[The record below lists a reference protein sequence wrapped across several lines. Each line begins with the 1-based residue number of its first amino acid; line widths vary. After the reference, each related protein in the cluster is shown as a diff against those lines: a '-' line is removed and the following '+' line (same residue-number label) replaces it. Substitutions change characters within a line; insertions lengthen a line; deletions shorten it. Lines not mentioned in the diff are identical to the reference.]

1 MKSLLPIYI
10 LYPVH
15 ALYWNPPKKIQIFL
29 KIPWFSYIRILFR
42 RISLIYSSNSTLTLS
57 TSSTIF
63 CPRPQKTGW
72 FDRQYPTQ
80 RTRDNHESWR
90 ITTRIKESHG
100 IQKKEYSYMLLSS
113 FHTKCFALCPHVK
126 LVLVVKKVISL
137 LLGFI

>member
-10 LYPVH
+10 FCILFMFYIET
-15 ALYWNPPKKIQIFL
+15 LQRRFKF
-29 KIPWFSYIRILFR
+29 FSKFHDYIRILFR
-42 RISLIYSSNSTLTLS
+42 RISLIYSSNSTLNLS

-137 LLGFI
+137 LLGSI